1 MPNIGLVKEENSVR
15 RKVTDTIWQFLQKL
29 KYIYIIWSSFSTL
42 VKHSDHILKLQLSW
56 LDYNL
61 RDTGMDYIW
70 DQKGKI

>member
-15 RKVTDTIWQFLQKL
+15 RKVTGTIWQFLQKL

-70 DQKGKI
+70 DPER